1 MKKKIIFISV
11 IFITIF
17 IYFNIN
23 AVVKDEEVKENF
35 ANIVLFA
42 HFSDA
47 SEEEK
52 EYFNNKDNRDRI
64 I

>member
-1 MKKKIIFISV
+1 MKKKIIFILV
-11 IFITIF
+11 IFIAIF

-47 SEEEK
+47 SE
-52 EYFNNKDNRDRI
+52 
-64 I
+64 